1 MPTFVQ
7 KNTKIHTRMK
17 RFTIILASLLMLV
30 SLQLKAQNERILLFE
45 CFTNA
50 SCGPCAQQNPALD
63 ALINA
68 NADRVAAI
76 KYHMNWPG
84 ENDPMYVHNP
94 ADNNARR
101 GVYSI
106 NSVPHTVV
114 DGTRFSNMPSYLS
127 QSTVNQWLTVTSP
140 FEMRLTYEVD
150 DAANLITVHVMG
162 RASEAVAGSVKLYVG
177 VIEREIHYNSAP
189 GTNGERDFY
198 SVMKKLLP
206 SSSGLSIG
214 EVEAGSYF
222 AYSFIWELANVYN
235 NDQLDAIA
243 WLQNPNTKE
252 VYQACKSSETLVPFF
267 ANEAMV
273 SDISNVKTTNCSG
286 VAHPMVML
294 TNYGSNDLTSA
305 ELEVLVNDE
314 LLATIPWTGNL
325 ASTQSATVDLGD
337 ITFAVENENDLE
349 VRIKTVNGGNDEALE
364 NNTTTF
370 EIKGARENVNTTLKL
385 SIRTD
390 TNPEETTWKVTDL
403 STGEIVLEGGPYDAP
418 NHSYNETL
426 VIPSDGCYDFTIYD
440 AGGNGLTGSGIY
452 GLKSNGT
459 TLFSGKEFGF
469 SESNE
474 FSYTVTVDVAE
485 SENSSTCVYP
495 NPTDGIVNIYS
506 QGKQS
511 IAVYNMA
518 GQRVYEGVC
527 EDRLQIDMK
536 RFGAGIYAIQVG
548 SETQRIVVR

>member
-1 MPTFVQ
+1 
-7 KNTKIHTRMK
+7 MK
-17 RFTIILASLLMLV
+17 RFTVILASLLMLV

-50 SCGPCAQQNPALD
+50 SCPPCAQQNPALD
-63 ALINA
+63 ALIDANA
-68 NADRVAAI
+68 NRVAAI

-84 ENDPMYVHNP
+84 DNDPMYLHNP
-94 ADNNARR
+94 ADNNARKS
-101 GVYSI
+101 VYGI
-106 NSVPHTVV
+106 NTVPHTVV

-140 FEMRLTYEVD
+140 FEMRLSYDVD
-150 DAANLITVHVMG
+150 EAANLITVHVMG
-162 RASEAVAGSVKLYVG
+162 RASEAVAGTVKLYVG

-206 SSSGLSIG
+206 SASGLSIG

-222 AYSFIWELANVYN
+222 AYSFTWELANVYN

-252 VYQACKSSETLVPFF
+252 VYQACKSSETIEPFF

-273 SDISNVKTTNCSG
+273 SNISNVKTVNCSG

-314 LLATIPWTGNL
+314 LLATIPWTGSL
-325 ASTQSATVDLGD
+325 TPTQSAIVDLGE
-337 ITFAVENENDLE
+337 IAFEVENQNALE
-349 VRIKTVNGGNDEALE
+349 VKIKSVNGGDDEAPY
-364 NNTTTF
+364 NDITDFT
-370 EIKGARENVNTTLKL
+370 IKGARDNVNTTLKL

-390 TNPEETTWKVTDL
+390 TNPEETTWKVTDMT
-403 STGEIVLEGGPYDAP
+403 TGEVILEGGPYDTP
-418 NHSYNETL
+418 NHAYNETL

-440 AGGNGLTGSGIY
+440 AGGDGLTGSGIY
-452 GLKSNGT
+452 GVKSNGT

-485 SENSSTCVYP
+485 GESNTACVYP

-511 IAVYNMA
+511 VAVYNMA
-518 GQRVYEGVC
+518 GQRIYEGVC
-527 EDRLQIDMK
+527 EDRVQIDMK